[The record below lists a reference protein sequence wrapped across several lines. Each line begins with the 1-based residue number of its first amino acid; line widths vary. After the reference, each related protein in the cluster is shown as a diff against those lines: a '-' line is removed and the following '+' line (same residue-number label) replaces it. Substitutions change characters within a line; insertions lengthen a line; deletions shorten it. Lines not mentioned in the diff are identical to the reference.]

1 MIEEISK
8 DGLVMV
14 GCGFMGQALMEGWL
28 AKSVP
33 REALFVVDP
42 NPSDWLRQQDGINV
56 NTDLPASPAVI
67 VIATKPQI
75 LDAVLPSLTHL
86 GSANSVVV
94 SIAAG
99 VGVDVFEEA
108 FGASAPIARAMPN
121 LPATIREGI
130 TALHYNARV
139 TSSQKQLVAEL
150 FQASGHVIQIDNEQD
165 LHAVTALSGSGP
177 AYVFAFAEALMRA
190 GEGRGLSTD
199 VAKALAIQTLVGAA
213 TMLAQGASDA
223 KSLKVAVT
231 SKGGTTA
238 AGLAKFDHEGHGI
251 TDLVERT
258 LEAAASRSRELG
270 SIT

>member
-1 MIEEISK
+1 M
-8 DGLVMV
+8 
-14 GCGFMGQALMEGWL
+14 
-28 AKSVP
+28 
-33 REALFVVDP
+33 
-42 NPSDWLRQQDGINV
+42 
-56 NTDLPASPAVI
+56 
-67 VIATKPQI
+67 
-75 LDAVLPSLTHL
+75 
-86 GSANSVVV
+86 VV

-99 VGVDVFEEA
+99 VGIGMFERA
-108 FGASAPIARAMPN
+108 FGASTPIVRAMPN
-121 LPATIREGI
+121 LPATIRDGI
-130 TALHYNARV
+130 TALYYNARV
-139 TSSQKQLVAEL
+139 TSPQKQLVAEL
-150 FQASGHVIQIDNEQD
+150 FQASGHVIQIDDEQD

-223 KSLKVAVT
+223 SSLKAAVT

-238 AGLAKFDHEGHGI
+238 AGLAQFDHDDHGI

-270 SIT
+270 SVT

>member
-8 DGLVMV
+8 HGLVMV
-14 GCGFMGQALMEGWL
+14 GCGFMGQALLEGWL
-28 AKSVP
+28 AQSIP

-42 NPSDWLRQQDGINV
+42 NPSEWLRQQDGINI
-56 NTDLPASPAVI
+56 NTELPTSPAVI

-86 GSANSVVV
+86 GSANSVLV

-99 VGVDVFEEA
+99 VGVSVFEDA
-108 FGASAPIARAMPN
+108 FGASTPIVRAMPN

-130 TALHYNARV
+130 AALFYNAQV
-139 TSSQKQLVAEL
+139 TRSQKQLVADL
-150 FQASGHVIQIDNEQD
+150 FQASGHVIQIDDEQD
-165 LHAVTALSGSGP
+165 LHAVTALSGTGP

-199 VAKALAIQTLVGAA
+199 VAKVLAIQTLVGAA
-213 TMLAQGASDA
+213 TMLAQEGADA
-223 KSLKVAVT
+223 KSLKTAVT
-231 SKGGTTA
+231 SNGGTTA
-238 AGLAKFDHEGHGI
+238 AGLAQFDTDDHGI

-258 LEAAASRSRELG
+258 LEAAASRSRELSG
-270 SIT
+270 VT